1 MITKFKLFLEALSS
15 DDYKNILDLD
25 IEKKDDAQKNN
36 IKNDSDI
43 NKNANLKITEIKNK
57 IDQIEKQKEE
67 INKELLKLQDFQR
80 DMAPNDPNDPKNSDK
95 LKSFLSEQKNKIEI
109 QKSKLKIFDDEI
121 NSLKIDMD
129 KIKKTYL

>member
-25 IEKKDDAQKNN
+25 IEKKDAAQKND

>member
-25 IEKKDDAQKNN
+25 IEKKDAAQKNN
-36 IKNDSDI
+36 IENDSDI

>member
-25 IEKKDDAQKNN
+25 IEKKDAAQKNN

>member
-25 IEKKDDAQKNN
+25 IEKKDAAQKNN

-57 IDQIEKQKEE
+57 IDHIEKQKEE

>member
-25 IEKKDDAQKNN
+25 IEKKDAAQKND

-95 LKSFLSEQKNKIEI
+95 LKSFLIEQKNKIEI